1 MCQGVYWVIVL
12 LESFSSIHVQFM
24 HAKTPVSGKNWI
36 LGLYLVG
43 LLLVNLLR
51 GMMFSITWE
60 SGEDNS

>member
-1 MCQGVYWVIVL
+1 MCQGVFWVIVL
-12 LESFSSIHVQFM
+12 LESFSSIHVQFK
-24 HAKTPVSGKNWI
+24 HAKMPVSDKSWI